1 MEFFSETKAKDV
13 MTRDVIC
20 VQPTTSVLQ
29 LSQLF
34 IENNISGA
42 PVTDDMQKIVGF
54 VSQTDIVEFDLLL
67 QSDNSLES
75 RMEET
80 GGFVQDI
87 MSPVESVAHEM
98 DSLMTI
104 IDRMCTERTH
114 RLIVLDN
121 QEKVAGI
128 ITTMDVMCYLQR
140 IYKSDES
147 HKE

>member
-1 MEFFSETKAKDV
+1 VEFFTKTLAKDV

-34 IENNISGA
+34 IENGISSA
-42 PVTDDMQKIVGF
+42 PVIDDSQKLVGF

-67 QSDNSLES
+67 QSDNSVES

-87 MSPVESVAHEM
+87 MSPVEQVAHEI

-104 IDRMCTERTH
+104 VDQMCTDRTH
-114 RLIVLDN
+114 RVIVLDEH
-121 QEKVAGI
+121 EKVTGI
-128 ITTMDVMCYLQR
+128 ITTMDVMCYVQR
-140 IYKSDES
+140 IYKSGE
-147 HKE
+147 

>member
-1 MEFFSETKAKDV
+1 MEFFTKTKAKDV

-42 PVTDDMQKIVGF
+42 PVIDDTQKIVGF

-87 MSPVESVAHEM
+87 MRPVVESVVHEM
-98 DSLMTI
+98 DSLMAI

-114 RLIVLDN
+114 RLIVFDN
-121 QEKVAGI
+121 HKKVAGI

-140 IYKSDES
+140 IYKSGE
-147 HKE
+147 

>member
-1 MEFFSETKAKDV
+1 VEFFTKTKAKDV

-42 PVTDDMQKIVGF
+42 PVIDTMQKVVGF

-67 QSDNSLES
+67 QSDNSMES

-98 DSLMTI
+98 DSLMAI
-104 IDRMCTERTH
+104 IDRMCTERMH
-114 RLIVLDN
+114 RLIVLDDH
-121 QEKVAGI
+121 EKVAGI

-140 IYKSDES
+140 IYKSGE
-147 HKE
+147 

>member
-1 MEFFSETKAKDV
+1 VEFFTKTKAKDV

-42 PVTDDMQKIVGF
+42 PVTDDMQKTVGF

-104 IDRMCTERTH
+104 IDRMCMERMH
-114 RLIVLDN
+114 RLIVLDDH
-121 QEKVAGI
+121 EKVAGI

-140 IYKSDES
+140 IYKSDE
-147 HKE
+147 